1 MADPKKAL
9 PENVPGDF
17 FVDAS
22 CIGCHNCSDLAP
34 EIFGEV
40 DDDFYLVVK
49 RQPASRDEVHKALLA
64 LVCCPKGS
72 IGTREK
78 HDIKSVIEEFPL
90 EISQDVYYL
99 GFNSDKSA
107 GAKSFFVADEGGNW
121 MVEAPKFQERTLK
134 WIESRGGLSHIFL
147 SHRDDVAQADLFA
160 DYFKAKRIIHQ
171 DDLEAQPEAEIVIQG
186 TEPVAFGPHF
196 LVIPT
201 PGHTMG
207 HCVLLHK
214 ETHLFTGDM
223 LTSQE
228 RFGDPIETWKP
239 ELCWWSWE
247 HQTESIGKLINY
259 SFTVMIPSHG
269 RIWRDTEANMKEHLK
284 KCIER
289 CNAEPNTNPYSAHR
303 ISYLAFMV
311 EHAKRTGQTQYA
323 IETQVKLD
331 ELHKR
336 GAKKENK

>member
-9 PENVPGDF
+9 PGNAPGDF
-17 FVDAS
+17 FVDSS

-34 EIFGEV
+34 DIFGEV
-40 DDDFYLVVK
+40 EDHFYLVVK
-49 RQPASRDEVHKALLA
+49 RQPANEDEIHRTLQA

-72 IGTREK
+72 IGIIGSRGTRARY
-78 HDIKSVIEEFPL
+78 DIKSIIEEFPL
-90 EISQDVYYL
+90 EISKDVYYL

-107 GAKSFFVADEGGNW
+107 GAKSFFIASEGGNW

-160 DYFKAKRIIHQ
+160 GYFKAKRIIHQ
-171 DDLEAQPEAEIVIQG
+171 DDLEAQPGAEIVING
-186 TEPVAFGPHF
+186 LEPVAFGDDF

-223 LTSQE
+223 LTSKE
-228 RFGDPIETWKP
+228 RFGDPIEAWKP

-247 HQTESIGKLINY
+247 RQTESIGKLINY

-269 RIWRDTEANMKEHLK
+269 RIWRDTSANMTEHLRR
-284 KCIER
+284 CVER
-289 CNAEPNTNPYSAHR
+289 CHSETDTNLR
-303 ISYLAFMV
+303 
-311 EHAKRTGQTQYA
+311 
-323 IETQVKLD
+323 
-331 ELHKR
+331 
-336 GAKKENK
+336 

>member
-9 PENVPGDF
+9 PENAPGDF
-17 FVDAS
+17 FVDSS

-34 EIFGEV
+34 DIFGEV
-40 DDDFYLVVK
+40 DDAFYLVVK
-49 RQPASRDEVHKALLA
+49 RQPANEDEVHKTLQA

-72 IGTREK
+72 IGIIGSRGTRTRY
-78 HDIKSVIEEFPL
+78 DIKRIIEEFPL
-90 EISQDVYYL
+90 EISKDVYYL

-107 GAKSFFVADEGGNW
+107 GAKSFFIASEGGNW

-160 DYFKAKRIIHQ
+160 DYFKAKRIIHR
-171 DDLEAQPEAEIVIQG
+171 DDLEAQPGAEIVING
-186 TEPVAFGPHF
+186 LEPVAFGDDF

-201 PGHTMG
+201 PGHTKG

-223 LTSQE
+223 LTSKE
-228 RFGDPIETWKP
+228 RFGDPIEAWKP

-247 HQTESIGKLINY
+247 RQTESIGKLLNY

-269 RIWRDTEANMKEHLK
+269 RIWRDTSANMKEHLR

-289 CNAEPNTNPYSAHR
+289 CHSETDTNLR
-303 ISYLAFMV
+303 
-311 EHAKRTGQTQYA
+311 
-323 IETQVKLD
+323 
-331 ELHKR
+331 
-336 GAKKENK
+336 